1 MATATTDILN
11 PYPYEGVN
19 SEATI
24 FGPESAGATT
34 IVGCGIGEG
43 VKISIDKPEVTA
55 IVIRPF
61 VIGLTRTEEG
71 YMASSH
77 ISNAYESGAT
87 PIQAIKS
94 YLEFLVDEL
103 FWLRKNEDNL
113 SASIHED
120 LYLLQSY
127 LRIV

>member
-11 PYPYEGVN
+11 LHGDAN

-24 FGPESAGATT
+24 FGTERVGTGT
-34 IVGCGIGEG
+34 NVGCNIYQG
-43 VKISIDKPEVTA
+43 VKISIDKPEATA

-61 VIGLTRTEEG
+61 VIGLTRSEEG
-71 YMASSH
+71 YMASSR
-77 ISNAYESGAT
+77 ISNAYELGVT
-87 PIQAIKS
+87 PYQAIRS

-103 FWLRKNEDNL
+103 IWLRKNEENL
-113 SASIHED
+113 SASIHEE

>member
-1 MATATTDILN
+1 MATATTSILS
-11 PYPYEGVN
+11 PYEDVN

-24 FGPESAGATT
+24 SGPEGVGERT
-34 IVGCGIGEG
+34 IVGCSIGKN
-43 VKISIDKPEVTA
+43 VIISIHKPEATA
-55 IVIRPF
+55 VVIRPI
-61 VIGLTRTEEG
+61 VIGLTPTEEG

-77 ISNAYESGAT
+77 FSNAYELGAT
-87 PIQAIKS
+87 LHQAIRN

-103 FWLRKNEDNL
+103 LWLRNNEENL
-113 SASIHED
+113 SSSIREE